1 LVVNA
6 LLLKHCTSKRKEQGS
21 ALLLVPATFLIVLM
35 LALFALNSALSFL
48 ATQELERRA
57 SAAANDAASGLA
69 RNGYFMAGGYEV
81 DEHGARILGTN
92 SAQARR
98 DDTHH
103 PDNTVVVTRV
113 GLTTVRATAYGSG
126 ATITSALLSWTS
138 PQLKVTVEAE
148 AENQ

>member
-1 LVVNA
+1 
-6 LLLKHCTSKRKEQGS
+6 
-21 ALLLVPATFLIVLM
+21 M

-48 ATQELERRA
+48 ATEELERRA

-69 RNGYFMAGGYEV
+69 RNGYFVSGGYEV
-81 DEHGARILGTN
+81 DENGARILGTN

-103 PDNTVVVTRV
+103 PDNTIVVTRI

-126 ATITSALLSWTS
+126 ASITGALLAWAS
-138 PQLKVTVEAE
+138 PKLKVTVEAE
-148 AENQ
+148 AEDQ